1 MSAPAA
7 ATCRVHTHN
16 GEDSQWAS
24 ERPVAYK
31 GDNKG
36 LEEQREEHSANDVAD
51 VDRKGKQGAQ
61 QPIAYA
67 GEWNAIPTAPLLR
80 LHLKSPPPVVPSFI
94 PFPLVYPLVFWHY
107 QALHAL
113 CGKQLLH
120 IADLELVHF

>member
-80 LHLKSPPPVVPSFI
+80 LHLKSPPLSFPPLSPSPSSTHLFFGITRRFMLSVVSN
-94 PFPLVYPLVFWHY
+94 
-107 QALHAL
+107 
-113 CGKQLLH
+113 CCT
-120 IADLELVHF
+120 